1 MSGSN
6 STKSRRDVNLVTYK
20 INGDGRNFENWKI
33 IDDKTPIEYPFY
45 DAK

>member
-6 STKSRRDVNLVTYK
+6 STKSRRDVNLVTYE

-33 IDDKTPIEYPFY
+33 IDKTPIEYPFY